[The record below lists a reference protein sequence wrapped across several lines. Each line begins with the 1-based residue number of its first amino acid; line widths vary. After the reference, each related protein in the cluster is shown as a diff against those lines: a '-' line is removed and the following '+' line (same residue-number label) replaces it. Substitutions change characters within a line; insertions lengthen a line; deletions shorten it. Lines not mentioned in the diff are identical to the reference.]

1 MLCGSG
7 GVGLRPTPPLPP
19 SISPPHL

>member
-1 MLCGSG
+1 MLGGSG
-7 GVGLRPTPPLPP
+7 GVGRSPTPPLPP